1 MRTTAKEIGVQ
12 FKLANFAR
20 FTALQLDGKLSKLSG
35 LDERGRVVYLTCEG
49 AIDRILAGMNVYADV
64 DLSGGRR

>member
-1 MRTTAKEIGVQ
+1 MRTTETYIGVQ

-20 FTALQLDGKLSKLSG
+20 FTALQLDGKLSKVSG
-35 LDERGRVVYLTCEG
+35 LDERGRVVYLTTEQ

-64 DLSGGRR
+64 DVTGGAA